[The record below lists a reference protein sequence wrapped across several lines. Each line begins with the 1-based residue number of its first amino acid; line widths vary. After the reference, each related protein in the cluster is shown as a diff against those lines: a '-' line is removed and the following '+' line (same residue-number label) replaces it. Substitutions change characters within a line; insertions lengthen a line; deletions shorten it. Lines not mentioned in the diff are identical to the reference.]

1 MLKKTYSRISVKL
14 FSKKTTGQ
22 MKIISAEI
30 RFRWMNASTCLL
42 KKMPFRRNPDV
53 PGCMRN
59 PCPEQHE
66 RSIGFLPPVEM
77 TEGGLMQAGTS
88 CLWLVE
94 GMSMMKIGHPL
105 IAPPLYR
112 QDRNGD

>member
-1 MLKKTYSRISVKL
+1 MLKKTHSPISVKL

-30 RFRWMNASTCLL
+30 RFRWMNT
-42 KKMPFRRNPDV
+42 N
-53 PGCMRN
+53 
-59 PCPEQHE
+59 
-66 RSIGFLPPVEM
+66 
-77 TEGGLMQAGTS
+77 